1 MCFHLEQRITTIEP
15 VSWFFVSFL
24 KQAAQFLL
32 PPASIGSKVYPLNG
46 QCTEK
51 SQRKLLDIF

>member
-1 MCFHLEQRITTIEP
+1 LCFHLEQRITTIEP

-32 PPASIGSKVYPLNG
+32 PLASIGSKVYPLNG
-46 QCTEK
+46 QCTDK
-51 SQRKLLDIF
+51 SQHKLLDIF